1 MKLEKTIHLASLSLA
16 TTTGLLLGTTITVQ
30 AQDIFNNN
38 FIQFEEDTIV
48 EFEFIES
55 HGAYQS
61 TFGVIDLSSCQG
73 SFGGMDLNSCQKTP
87 LLIEE
92 KASDWQ
98 ENVARRST
106 YQDNAYIDK
115 TNDFLGTPGNAVPQP
130 MAEFKFEAGKRY
142 VFYLESSFRGEPAGI
157 LYSSTAYN
165 PGNNHHALFTD
176 SVNDQTLQAVRRNVL
191 ENDVPM
197 QEELVG
203 LVNGG
208 LMILWDDSG
217 SVLVNDQQ
225 TDLDFNDFLVGVGG
239 EWDCQ

>member
-1 MKLEKTIHLASLSLA
+1 MKLGKTTHLASLSLV
-16 TTTGLLLGTTITVQ
+16 TTTGLLLGTTVTVQ
-30 AQDIFNNN
+30 AQDTFNDN
-38 FIQFEEDTIV
+38 FIQFEQDTIV

-73 SFGGMDLNSCQKTP
+73 SFGGMDLNSCQRTP

-92 KASDWQ
+92 KASDLQ
-98 ENVARRST
+98 ESVVRRST
-106 YQDNAYIDK
+106 YQDNAYIDS
-115 TNDFLGTPGNAVPQP
+115 TGDFLGTPGNAVPQP
-130 MAEFKFEAGKRY
+130 IAEFKFEAGKRY
-142 VFYLESSFRGEPAGI
+142 IFYLESSFQGKPAGI

-165 PGNNHHALFTD
+165 PGNNQQALFTD
-176 SVNDQTLQAVRRNVL
+176 SVDDETLQAVRRNVL
-191 ENDVPM
+191 DNDVPM
-197 QEELVG
+197 QEELGG

-208 LMILWDDSG
+208 LLIRWDDSG

-225 TDLDFNDFLVGVGG
+225 KDLDFDDFLVGVGG